1 MRLGILGGGQ
11 LAQMLTQAAVSL
23 GLDTAIYDTAPDSP
37 ASRLTQTHT
46 IGAWDDLDAL
56 RAFAAGCDVLTLENE
71 FVFAQPLSDLAAT
84 GVQIYPPPATLAT
97 IQDKFR
103 QKQAIQSAGLPVPQF
118 AAVESPD
125 EVRQFA
131 LTLGYPLVLKIRYGG
146 YDGYGNATVRTPDDL
161 DATWAKLAKPGR
173 RLMVEQWVGFE
184 RELAVMVVRGRDG
197 QTAVYPVVE
206 TVQQHHIC
214 HVVRAPADI
223 SAQQADLASD
233 LARSAVETVGGVGVF
248 GVEVFAMPDGTVIYN
263 EIAPRPHNSGHYTIE
278 ACATSQFENH
288 IRAVMG
294 WPLGDIKL
302 RAPAAVMVN
311 IFGKRN
317 GYTDPHAIRPA
328 LSVPG
333 ATLHIYGKREV
344 RIGRKMGHVTVLAST
359 LAEAESVARAAADPV
374 TF

>member
-1 MRLGILGGGQ
+1 VRLGILGGGQ

-131 LTLGYPLVLKIRYGG
+131 LTQGYPLVLKIRYGG

>member
-1 MRLGILGGGQ
+1 
-11 LAQMLTQAAVSL
+11 MLTQAAVSL

-131 LTLGYPLVLKIRYGG
+131 LTQGYPLVLKIRYGG

>member
-131 LTLGYPLVLKIRYGG
+131 LTQGYPLVLKIRYGG